1 MWYGGL
7 FEKSGQFT
15 ARSLYRFLSHG
26 GGGVIRRRMK
36 EIWRA
41 KLPLKIR
48 IFLWQMAND
57 RLPTVEQLKKRN
69 WEGKVECQLCGKKEG
84 VDHIMF
90 KCVLSKYVW
99 AVVRDALG
107 WERYPCSLEEFLIG
121 WVNGKSAKLL
131 RVMYFGLGAVC
142 WALWKARNEMAIE
155 KKVVKL
161 SRVLI
166 FNVIALMQQWRI
178 LVPEEERK
186 LVEMAI

>member
-1 MWYGGL
+1 M
-7 FEKSGQFT
+7 
-15 ARSLYRFLSHG
+15 R
-26 GGGVIRRRMK
+26 

-69 WEGKVECQLCGKKEG
+69 WGGKAECQLCGKKED

-107 WERYPCSLEEFLIG
+107 
-121 WVNGKSAKLL
+121 
-131 RVMYFGLGAVC
+131 
-142 WALWKARNEMAIE
+142 
-155 KKVVKL
+155 
-161 SRVLI
+161 
-166 FNVIALMQQWRI
+166 
-178 LVPEEERK
+178 
-186 LVEMAI
+186 